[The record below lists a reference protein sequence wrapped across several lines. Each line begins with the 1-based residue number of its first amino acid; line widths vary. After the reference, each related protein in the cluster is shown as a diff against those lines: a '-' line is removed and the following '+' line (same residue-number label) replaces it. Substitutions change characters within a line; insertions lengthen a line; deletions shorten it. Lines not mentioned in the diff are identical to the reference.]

1 MLGEVTWPRLVASKL
16 LRKTLGSNNFVA
28 DFPGNTDSFLNL
40 PTLDLENIPSPKI
53 IFTDHDDTQKFKV
66 FVSTWNVGGVPPTE
80 DLNIDDLL
88 DTCNTPCDIYVLGF
102 QEVVPLRASNV
113 LGSDKKKIS
122 MKWNSLI
129 RRSLNKK
136 SHNVSYND
144 DSLVDKQWKSFRG
157 RKGNKSIIES
167 GMIQQEF
174 RCLISKQ
181 MVGILISVWVRSDLH
196 PFFRNPNVSCVGCGI
211 MGCLG
216 NKGSVSVRFQFHETS
231 FCFVCSHLASGGRE
245 GDEKNRNSDAAE
257 ILSRTSFPTAMGP
270 SLDLPKKI
278 LDHEYVF
285 NQRSEIHKINVTRR
299 NGIRW
304 EHVKVEK
311 NNGVTGYSHE
321 SSGGA
326 VHMWLMEAATF
337 RRRRLR
343 WRVEV
348 KIVDLRWSSEGES
361 RVVLLGDLNYRIS
374 LPERETRLLV
384 NRKDWNTL
392 LENDQLRMELM
403 DGQAFEAW
411 HEGTINFAPTYKYHP
426 TSGEYYG
433 CGHLGTKSKKKR
445 APAWCDR
452 IIWTG
457 EGLKQLLYTRSET
470 PLSDHRP
477 VKAMFSAEVKVSRL
491 RYQSFCLSERFG
503 RRTRASLEFHSD
515 DEYSSHSGRLSF
527 HIKNKMTP

>member
-40 PTLDLENIPSPKI
+40 PTLDLEHIPSPKI

-66 FVSTWNVGGVPPTE
+66 FVSTWNVGGVAPTE

-167 GMIQQEF
+167 RMIRQEF

-278 LDHEYVF
+278 LDH
-285 NQRSEIHKINVTRR
+285 
-299 NGIRW
+299 
-304 EHVKVEK
+304 
-311 NNGVTGYSHE
+311 
-321 SSGGA
+321 
-326 VHMWLMEAATF
+326 
-337 RRRRLR
+337 
-343 WRVEV
+343 
-348 KIVDLRWSSEGES
+348 D

-426 TSGEYYG
+426 SSGEYYG

-477 VKAMFSAEVKVSRL
+477 VKAMFSTEVKVSRL
-491 RYQSFCLSERFG
+491 R
-503 RRTRASLEFHSD
+503 
-515 DEYSSHSGRLSF
+515 
-527 HIKNKMTP
+527 